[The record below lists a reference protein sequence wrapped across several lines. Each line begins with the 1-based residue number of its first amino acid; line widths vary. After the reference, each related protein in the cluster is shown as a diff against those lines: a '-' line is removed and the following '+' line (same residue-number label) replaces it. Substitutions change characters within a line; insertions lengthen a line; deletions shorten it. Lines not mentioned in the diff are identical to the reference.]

1 MPPFSFISQF
11 CFQLP
16 LFKQFVQ
23 QTWGESDVSSLSP
36 PQKLLFYK
44 EVLKGGARQDAA
56 REQRRVTDQLPAAKS
71 ESKRAKLRQRL
82 RRLVRSS
89 RLWAPFDR
97 RLQLIGVR
105 PGNRILTD
113 QLEMQNVIDCGII
126 RGCPASGTLF
136 AMATDCFFTD
146 MEAGRA
152 LRLLRFLPSGRIAAA
167 QDAEPLA
174 EAGGAGRAGVALQ
187 AIHSLEFLNSEYV
200 LTTLRVAK
208 LMVMIIVI
216 NHFVACSWYGIAS
229 MLGDER
235 SWVNVHFSS
244 SDDLAYRY
252 GTSLHW
258 SLTQFTPA
266 SMEVFPTNSRER
278 AFNVCVVI
286 FALLTFSS
294 FISSITEAMTS
305 IRKINGR
312 RNMQYASMRQYLREN
327 RVSMQLAVRVRHYLQ
342 QSERARQTRRVWRDV
357 ELFQELPEV
366 LQMELRYEVYARLIA
381 RHPFFHQYGELDPS
395 AMKALCHRAVREV
408 PLVSGQELFG
418 PGQVADRMYFVVD
431 GSLSYDF
438 QGFGSSEEHLL
449 DDASP
454 LVSGG
459 QWFAEAAVWVR
470 WFHLG
475 SMVAKTPSLVL
486 ALDVTKLHVV
496 MAQYVDT
503 LPHCR
508 RYAQLFAENA
518 RCRLPPLSDVCSGFD
533 DCQDTAQRAFEEGR
547 KRRRGRRLGQRVQ
560 RGVPAEPRRPTTV
573 LGQRGLPVLQVSR
586 ARPRRALP
594 AGGPRGSRRPR
605 PSGAAWASTNWRST
619 DHLPRLESAAA
630 PCPGLSCGP
639 IRTSRA
645 RARWP
650 SPPSGRVQRL
660 HTAVCCPC
668 IRCCRRAVEAPFLL
682 ARAASRASAARPF
695 PGACR

>member
-1 MPPFSFISQF
+1 MSSCGSEAGNVCPMGSSDEAYELLPVWKELRSTPAPRARRASISGRPSFRYPPKQSDKVLWTRRSSLPLIQPAACCGILDPSRFATNPTSRRRILWEAIGTALILYDLVTVPLQAFALDLAKFGVVTSWAAALYWTADVPFSFLVGFYADGALETRISKTAAHY
-11 CFQLP
+11 CRTWCLP
-16 LFKQFVQ
+16 
-23 QTWGESDVSSLSP
+23 DI
-36 PQKLLFYK
+36 LL
-44 EVLKGGARQDAA
+44 VIND
-56 REQRRVTDQLPAAKS
+56 
-71 ESKRAKLRQRL
+71 
-82 RRLVRSS
+82 
-89 RLWAPFDR
+89 WA
-97 RLQLIGVR
+97 
-105 PGNRILTD
+105 
-113 QLEMQNVIDCGII
+113 
-126 RGCPASGTLF
+126 LF
-136 AMATDCFFTD
+136 ALESADATHLNYIK
-146 MEAGRA
+146 AGRA
-152 LRLLRFLPSGRIAAA
+152 LRLLRFLRLLRLLKMRNLS
-167 QDAEPLA
+167 QKLVE
-174 EAGGAGRAGVALQ
+174 Q

-533 DCQDTAQRAFEEGR
+533 DCQDTAQRAFETEYEAESGDEDD
-547 KRRRGRRLGQRVQ
+547 GWANAFSVGSLPNP
-560 RGVPAEPRRPTTV
+560 GVRRP
-573 LGQRGLPVLQVSR
+573 S
-586 ARPRRALP
+586 
-594 AGGPRGSRRPR
+594 
-605 PSGAAWASTNWRST
+605 WASVGS
-619 DHLPRLESAAA
+619 LF
-630 PCPGLSCGP
+630 
-639 IRTSRA
+639 SR
-645 RARWP
+645 
-650 SPPSGRVQRL
+650 
-660 HTAVCCPC
+660 
-668 IRCCRRAVEAPFLL
+668 
-682 ARAASRASAARPF
+682 
-695 PGACR
+695 